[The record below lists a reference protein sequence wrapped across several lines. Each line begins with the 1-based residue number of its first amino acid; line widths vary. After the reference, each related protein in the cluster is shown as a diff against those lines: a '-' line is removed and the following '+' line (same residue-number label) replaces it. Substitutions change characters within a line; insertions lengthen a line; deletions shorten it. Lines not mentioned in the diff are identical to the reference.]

1 MPGEGAIT
9 EEAGEGEFHRGGQ
22 TQTAGYRF
30 PRVCEAVI
38 LCGGLTLAL
47 ILSPRVTTA
56 AAIVLVGLFVRA
68 RRFVLSAV
76 KVHLR
81 LPTSVRLTV
90 VTELSEVWVQTAA
103 RVIEW
108 LPKLSE

>member
-1 MPGEGAIT
+1 MPGEGPIT

-47 ILSPRVTTA
+47 AVSPA
-56 AAIVLVGLFVRA
+56 AAIVLAGFVFEHENLSS
-68 RRFVLSAV
+68 RR
-76 KVHLR
+76 
-81 LPTSVRLTV
+81 
-90 VTELSEVWVQTAA
+90 
-103 RVIEW
+103 
-108 LPKLSE
+108 